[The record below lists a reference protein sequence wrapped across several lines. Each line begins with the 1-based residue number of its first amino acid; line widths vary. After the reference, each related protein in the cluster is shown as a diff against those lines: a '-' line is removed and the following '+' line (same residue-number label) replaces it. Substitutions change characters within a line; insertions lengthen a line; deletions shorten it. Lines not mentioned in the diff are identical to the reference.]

1 MGLFFTSDT
10 HFGHKFILTAGE
22 GRPFASIE
30 EHDEALVENWN
41 SVVGP
46 DDTVVHLGDVVM
58 GTRTENLQIIKRL
71 NGTKILIPG
80 NHDYVSAVEKESRR
94 ERYMPI
100 YGEVFDRILP
110 DIVIIGS
117 VAISH
122 YPPAEIPD
130 HGEEDRYPHMR
141 PPSYSNTILFIH
153 GHTHQTDTITYLPGG
168 RMAVSVGVDANDWRP
183 VPIEELPLPEQEI
196 EAIEYYM
203 QPIGVS

>member
-22 GRPFASIE
+22 GRPFTTIE
-30 EHDEALVENWN
+30 EHDEALVNNWN

-46 DDTVVHLGDVVM
+46 NDTVVHLGDVVM

-80 NHDYVSAVEKESRR
+80 NHDYVSATEKESRR
-94 ERYMPI
+94 ERYREI
-100 YGEVFDRILP
+100 YGEVFDHIMP
-110 DIVIIGS
+110 DTVVIER
-117 VAISH
+117 VAFSH

-141 PPSYSNTILFIH
+141 PSTDDAYLFIH
-153 GHTHQTDTITYLPGG
+153 GHTHQGHVFTPLSSGG
-168 RMAVSVGVDANDWRP
+168 MAISVGVDANDWAP
-183 VPIEELPLPEQEI
+183 VPVDRLPLLTRERK
-196 EAIEYYM
+196 AIESAFLM
-203 QPIGVS
+203 IGVS